1 MVEVMINMKSLR
13 HLVVALLCNSLIFLP
28 IASVRAADSLTL
40 PSGDLIAPII
50 KHTPITTKLLV
61 GEKPTV
67 KATVTDNVGV
77 QRVTVFYRHIGSD
90 NFQRKQM
97 APEIGSTSYST
108 TLPKATV
115 PGIEYYIQAVDKA
128 GNSILHG
135 HTFSP
140 LVVGVTTKAPAQS
153 QSSLAATSGQPEEK
167 RGISKW
173 VWIGVGVLALG
184 AAAASG
190 GGGGSSGGEPPP
202 AGLDE
207 PSTGTIT
214 LSAPTP

>member
-1 MVEVMINMKSLR
+1 MKLLQ
-13 HLVVALLCNSLIFLP
+13 HFVVALLCNSLIFLP
-28 IASVRAADSLTL
+28 IVGARAAESLTL

-50 KHTPITTKLLV
+50 KHTPITNKLLV
-61 GEKPTV
+61 GEKVTI
-67 KATVTDNVGV
+67 KAMVTDNIGV
-77 QRVTVFYRHIGSD
+77 QRVTVFYRNIGSD

-97 APEIGSTSYST
+97 APEIGSTNYST
-108 TLPKATV
+108 TLPKAV
-115 PGIEYYIQAVDKA
+115 MPGIEYYIQAVDKA

-153 QSSLAATSGQPEEK
+153 QSALATISDQPEEK

-184 AAAASG
+184 AAAAGG
-190 GGGGSSGGEPPP
+190 GGGGSSGGETPP

-207 PSTGTIT
+207 TNGTVVITGV
-214 LSAPTP
+214 TPVP

>member
-1 MVEVMINMKSLR
+1 MINMKSLR
-13 HLVVALLCNSLIFLP
+13 HFVVALLCNSLIFLP
-28 IASVRAADSLTL
+28 IASVGAAESLSL

-50 KHTPITTKLLV
+50 KHTPITTKLQV
-61 GEKPTV
+61 GETPTI

-97 APEIGSTSYST
+97 APEIGSTRYST

-140 LVVGVTTKAPAQS
+140 LVVGVTTKVAAQS
-153 QSSLAATSGQPEEK
+153 QNSLTNTSDQPEEK

-190 GGGGSSGGEPPP
+190 GGGGSSGGKPPP
-202 AGLDE
+202 TGVDE
-207 PSTGTIT
+207 PSTGTII